1 MPVRASR
8 KILFTPGP
16 VMMYPNVIAA
26 SAVQTPY
33 FRNAWFCD
41 LLAQLEASLL
51 ELVSA
56 PSGSRAVFITGSGTA
71 AMEAAIL
78 NFVPQESRPA
88 VIDGGAFGH
97 RFTEILQRYGHQ
109 VQELIVDR
117 DPLTDERA
125 LSSLA
130 DNTTALFVTG
140 HETSVGHCY
149 DLAATAA
156 FCRSTGALHVVDV
169 ISMFATDPVNMT
181 ANEIDVAIISSN
193 KGLALVPGISILV
206 LSPRALERR
215 VPNPPT
221 YYLDAG
227 PMLVEGARGQTEF
240 TPAIATL
247 MQMSERF
254 GMLRGEGL
262 EKSIAHAA
270 DLAQYF
276 RSRIS
281 GLPLVDY
288 TSWRP
293 NAMTSL
299 EITSSAISARALVAR
314 LEDEY
319 GLVVAPPNRCK
330 TGATLFRVCHM
341 GDLVRSDIDLLV
353 GGLFE
358 IFKSHTNAEANA
370 AE

>member
-1 MPVRASR
+1 
-8 KILFTPGP
+8 
-16 VMMYPNVIAA
+16 MMYPNVIAA

-41 LLAQLEASLL
+41 LLTQLEASLL

-71 AMEAAIL
+71 AMEAAVL
-78 NFVPQESRPA
+78 NFVPHESRPA
-88 VIDGGAFGH
+88 VIDGGTFGH
-97 RFTEILQRYGHQ
+97 RFTEILQRYGHH

-117 DPLTDERA
+117 DPLTDQRA
-125 LSSLA
+125 LSRLA
-130 DNTTALFVTG
+130 GNTTALFVTG

-156 FCRSTGALHVVDV
+156 FCHSTGALHVVDV
-169 ISMFATDPVNMT
+169 ISMVATDPVNMT
-181 ANEIDVAIISSN
+181 ANEIDVAILSSN
-193 KGLALVPGISILV
+193 KGLALAPGISMLV

-227 PMLVEGARGQTEF
+227 PMLADGARGQTVF
-240 TPAIATL
+240 TPALATL

-254 GMLRGEGL
+254 SMLRGTGL
-262 EKSIAHAA
+262 GKSIAHAA

-276 RSRIS
+276 RSRI
-281 GLPLVDY
+281 GAMPFVGF
-288 TSWRP
+288 TTRRP

-299 EITSSAISARALVAR
+299 EITSSAISARALVGR

-319 GLVVAPPNRCK
+319 GLVVAPPTPCK
-330 TGATLFRVCHM
+330 NGATLFKVCHM
-341 GDLVRSDIDLLV
+341 GNLVRADFDLLLDA
-353 GGLFE
+353 LFE
-358 IFKSHTNAEANA
+358 IFNSDASRESA